1 MQEWLR
7 NADRKEGDITAL
19 KRTTKSKDANGKEI
33 ETLNGYY
40 IVMFKSVNDNK
51 YALANVRHILVAF
64 EGGTT
69 DKNTG
74 KKTYSDAEKKKAK
87 DEAQKLLDEWLKGA
101 KTEDS
106 FAELAKKHTD
116 DSNGDKGGLYEDV
129 YPGQMVTT
137 FNDWCFDAERKAG
150 DYGTVE
156 TEYGW
161 HIMYYSGDSET
172 NYRDYMVKGDKLTAD
187 MEAWQKALVEAISLT
202 EKTTAFVN
210 KNYIISP
217 ATTSTSTHSH

>member
-74 KKTYSDAEKKKAK
+74 KKTYSDAEKNKAK

-106 FAELAKKHTD
+106 FAELAKKYTN
-116 DSNGDKGGLYEDV
+116 DSNGEQGGLYEDV

-137 FNDWCFDAERKAG
+137 FNDFCFADGRKAG
-150 DYGTVE
+150 DHDIIE

-161 HIMYYSGDSET
+161 HVMFYSGDSKT
-172 NYRDYMVKGDKLTAD
+172 NYRDYMVTKDKLTVD
-187 MEAWQKALVEAISLT
+187 MEAWQKSLVDAISLT
-202 EKTTAFVN
+202 EKNTKFVN
-210 KNYIISP
+210 KDYIIQP
-217 ATTSTSTHSH
+217 ANNLGM